1 MSCQSAIQRRGFTKG
16 VHDLHPKMI
25 VTKVSS
31 CFNARYV
38 VLCRHVGDLGNV
50 EQDTDGKVDTVIK
63 DKVVSL
69 AGEYSVIGKSIV
81 VSSRSYVGAL
91 PANRDRG
98 GEGERTPGHS
108 RL

>member
-1 MSCQSAIQRRGFTKG
+1 MT
-16 VHDLHPKMI
+16 

-31 CFNARYV
+31 FYKARCV

-50 EQDTDGKVDTVIK
+50 QQDTDGKVDTVIK

-81 VSSRSYVGAL
+81 VSSRS
-91 PANRDRG
+91 
-98 GEGERTPGHS
+98 
-108 RL
+108 